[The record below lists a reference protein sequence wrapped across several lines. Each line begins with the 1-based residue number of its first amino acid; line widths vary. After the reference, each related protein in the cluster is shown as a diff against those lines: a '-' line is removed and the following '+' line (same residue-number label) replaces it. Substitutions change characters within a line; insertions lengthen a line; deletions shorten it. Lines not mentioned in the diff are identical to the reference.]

1 MPEYLSPWEIANYQ
15 SRNDQYTTNYQNTL
29 AGTAYGRA
37 RAGLQNDRARNDMNY
52 QWDQSRA
59 KLPGSYIGR
68 GILNSGI
75 FGNAMDQYATGRF
88 KAFDNL
94 NFNYTD
100 QLGQMDLQDQQAATT
115 YNTGLASTAS
125 EMAARRAEL
134 ATQLRS
140 L

>member
-1 MPEYLSPWEIANYQ
+1 MEYLSPWEIANYQ
-15 SRNDQYTTNYQNTL
+15 SRNDQYTTNYQNQL
-29 AGTAYGRA
+29 AQSAYQRA
-37 RAGLQNDRARNDMNY
+37 RLGLQNDRGRNDLAY
-52 QWDQSRA
+52 QFDQQRA
-59 KLPGSYIGR
+59 QLPGSFVGR
-68 GILNSGI
+68 GILHSGI
-75 FGNAMDQYATGRF
+75 YGNAMDQYATGRF